1 MRKFEPNQISE
12 QLLPVTA
19 AGSMGMIGGPGGSE
33 LTDESSAY
41 RQRRDEI
48 AGRAA
53 NYVVGEPIPVV
64 EYTDAEHALWRLVSE
79 RLTERHRD
87 LAAPEFLEAAE
98 RLGVAEDGVPQLQD
112 VSDRLH
118 GLTGFRLRPASGVV
132 PFDLFCGSL
141 ADSYFHSTQYLRD
154 GATPFYST
162 EPDILHEVIGHGSAM
177 AADRFAELYR
187 LAGEAVRRVES
198 ETAVQFV
205 AKTFWFTIE
214 CGLLDA
220 ADGPRAYG
228 ASIVS
233 SYGELEHFR
242 SAEIRPLDIADM
254 AHVDYDI
261 TQYQTTLYSARSLA
275 HLEDVAGEFW
285 ASCDDTSIEKLL
297 VVDI

>member
-1 MRKFEPNQISE
+1 M
-12 QLLPVTA
+12 
-19 AGSMGMIGGPGGSE
+19 
-33 LTDESSAY
+33 
-41 RQRRDEI
+41 
-48 AGRAA
+48 
-53 NYVVGEPIPVV
+53 
-64 EYTDAEHALWRLVSE
+64 
-79 RLTERHRD
+79 
-87 LAAPEFLEAAE
+87 AAPW
-98 RLGVAEDGVPQLQD
+98 PT
-112 VSDRLH
+112 
-118 GLTGFRLRPASGVV
+118 TGSPR
-132 PFDLFCGSL
+132 C
-141 ADSYFHSTQYLRD
+141 T
-154 GATPFYST
+154 
-162 EPDILHEVIGHGSAM
+162 
-177 AADRFAELYR
+177 R

-242 SAEIRPLDIADM
+242 SADIRPLDIADM
-254 AHVDYDI
+254 VHVDYDI

>member
-1 MRKFEPNQISE
+1 MSTFEPHRNSE
-12 QLLPVTA
+12 QLLPVTTA
-19 AGSMGMIGGPGGSE
+19 GDGVDIESAGSG
-33 LTDESSAY
+33 LTEESSAY
-41 RQRRDEI
+41 RKRRDEI
-48 AGRAA
+48 AALAA
-53 NYVVGEPIPVV
+53 DHTVGDPIPEV
-64 EYTDAEHALWRLVSE
+64 EYTDAEHALWRLVSQ
-79 RLTERHRD
+79 RLAERHRY
-87 LAAPEFLEAAE
+87 LAAPEFLAAAE
-98 RLGVAEDGVPQLQD
+98 RLDVTGEGVPQLRD

-118 GLTGFRLRPASGVV
+118 GLTGFRLRPAAGVV
-132 PFDLFCGSL
+132 PFALFCGSL
-141 ADSYFHSTQYLRD
+141 ADRYFHSTQYLRD

-177 AADRFAELYR
+177 ADDRFAALYR

-242 SAEIRPLDIADM
+242 SADIRPLDIADM
-254 AHVDYDI
+254 VHVDYDI

>member
-1 MRKFEPNQISE
+1 MHNSSDAPSLAAEP
-12 QLLPVTA
+12 
-19 AGSMGMIGGPGGSE
+19 
-33 LTDESSAY
+33 SAY

-48 AGRAA
+48 AARAA
-53 NYVVGEPIPVV
+53 DHVLGEPIPEV

-79 RLTERHRD
+79 RLAERHRH
-87 LAAPEFLEAAE
+87 LAAPEFRDAAE
-98 RLGVAEDGVPQLQD
+98 RLGVATDGVPQLQD
-112 VSDRLH
+112 VSDRLDR
-118 GLTGFRLRPASGVV
+118 LTGFRLRPAAGVV
-132 PFDLFCGSL
+132 PFALFCGSL
-141 ADSYFHSTQYLRD
+141 ADEYFHSTQYLRD

-177 AADRFAELYR
+177 ADDRFAALYR

-254 AHVDYDI
+254 ARVDYDI

-297 VVDI
+297 AVDI